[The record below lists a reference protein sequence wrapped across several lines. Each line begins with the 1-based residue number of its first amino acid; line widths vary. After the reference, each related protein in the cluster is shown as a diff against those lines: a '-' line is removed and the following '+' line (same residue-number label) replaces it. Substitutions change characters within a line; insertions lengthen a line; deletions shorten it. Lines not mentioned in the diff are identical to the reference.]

1 MDKFSVWIDSAM
13 VYMKRG
19 IEKDAVLPKALTEK
33 LIPQFAEMVNAKY
46 RRQFILFFY
55 KINACKFSDE
65 VKKDLTA
72 KYTATINE
80 N

>member
-1 MDKFSVWIDSAM
+1 
-13 VYMKRG
+13 
-19 IEKDAVLPKALTEK
+19 
-33 LIPQFAEMVNAKY
+33 MVNAKY
-46 RRQFILFFY
+46 RRHLYYSSIKLMP
-55 KINACKFSDE
+55 KFSDE

>member
-1 MDKFSVWIDSAM
+1 M
-13 VYMKRG
+13 VTPN
-19 IEKDAVLPKALTEK
+19 IEDNLYYSSIK
-33 LIPQFAEMVNAKY
+33 LMPAN
-46 RRQFILFFY
+46 
-55 KINACKFSDE
+55 FSDE